1 MPHLRWIVAA
11 LATAVIGCSP
21 MTDEPHISIVL
32 LNQEGALV
40 SQVMAERLAQVVVEE
55 KYPRNIF
62 VAKHPIEVLDQGEEW
77 LVTIRND
84 LISDQDR
91 SLVPMANG
99 EIVPRKLVVRIRKS
113 NGEFLSIA

>member
-1 MPHLRWIVAA
+1 
-11 LATAVIGCSP
+11 
-21 MTDEPHISIVL
+21 
-32 LNQEGALV
+32 
-40 SQVMAERLAQVVVEE
+40 
-55 KYPRNIF
+55 
-62 VAKHPIEVLDQGEEW
+62 VLDQGEEW